1 MSAGSLQSWSNLTP
15 QMWFHLNDWRLKRLD
30 TYSVISLQS
39 KRICMHQITRLWKC
53 WKFIFFSEI
62 WMQCF
67 FSSLWWCTEDKFV
80 IVQTVL
86 TMEASTCQPWL
97 QLLMQ
102 GRVQMGGKS
111 ENKYFCAHLVRLL
124 NSFNRGDNGSR
135 NPFGLQERECFS
147 LLRQAC
153 QSSR

>member
-1 MSAGSLQSWSNLTP
+1 MSAGSLQSWSNPTP

-30 TYSVISLQS
+30 PYSVISLQS

-80 IVQTVL
+80 IVQL
-86 TMEASTCQPWL
+86 FWQWRL
-97 QLLMQ
+97 QLVNPGCSYLCRAECKWE
-102 GRVQMGGKS
+102 GKAKINTFARISCACLTLLTGETMGPETLLVS
-111 ENKYFCAHLVRLL
+111 RRENASPY
-124 NSFNRGDNGSR
+124 
-135 NPFGLQERECFS
+135 
-147 LLRQAC
+147 
-153 QSSR
+153 